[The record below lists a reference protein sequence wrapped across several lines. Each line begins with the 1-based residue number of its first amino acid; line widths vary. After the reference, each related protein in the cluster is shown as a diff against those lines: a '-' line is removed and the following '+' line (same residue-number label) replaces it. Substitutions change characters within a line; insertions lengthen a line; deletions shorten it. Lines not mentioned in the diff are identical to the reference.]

1 MLRSDEDSAL
11 PQGQEELYLLH
22 LGGGGQAWS
31 PGAHPLPCPPSHT
44 FSGLQ

>member
-22 LGGGGQAWS
+22 LGGA
-31 PGAHPLPCPPSHT
+31 GAGLVPRGPPAALPPFSH
-44 FSGLQ
+44 FQ